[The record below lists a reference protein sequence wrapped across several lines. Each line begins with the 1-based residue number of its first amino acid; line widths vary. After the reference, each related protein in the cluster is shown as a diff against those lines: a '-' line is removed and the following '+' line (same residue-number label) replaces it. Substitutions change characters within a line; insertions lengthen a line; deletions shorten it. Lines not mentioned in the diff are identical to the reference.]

1 MGGLNGERIHE
12 ASYTNVNHF
21 EEIRS
26 LSLVPSKSLAF
37 VVDQLKGVASGLKE
51 HGHPPCSL
59 VYTDSPQGII
69 SRSIF
74 SENLKYINFIAEQGF
89 HESITPSLR
98 QDVEHV
104 TPWTDLPHFE
114 CTSATSCR

>member
-37 VVDQLKGVASGLKE
+37 VVDQLKGVAEGLKE

-59 VYTDSPQGII
+59 VYTDSPQSMI
-69 SRSIF
+69 SAF
-74 SENLKYINFIAEQGF
+74 SENTFLIHQLCSGTRIPRVYN
-89 HESITPSLR
+89 T
-98 QDVEHV
+98 V
-104 TPWTDLPHFE
+104 TQTR
-114 CTSATSCR
+114 C

>member
-37 VVDQLKGVASGLKE
+37 VVDQLKGVAAGLKE

-59 VYTDSPQGII
+59 VYTDSPQSII
-69 SRSIF
+69 SYHPGNYLSNILMLQRNKDSM
-74 SENLKYINFIAEQGF
+74 
-89 HESITPSLR
+89 SL
-98 QDVEHV
+98 
-104 TPWTDLPHFE
+104 
-114 CTSATSCR
+114 